1 MDNFTYRSPGS
12 EVLAFRHRLTT
23 ETQMTFTITPNSS
36 PLGHAITGVDLRN
49 LDDETFAAIDAA
61 YKKYGVVVVKGQ
73 SLTPEE
79 QIAFSSRF
87 GPLDRFALDRFN
99 KKENPEIFIVS
110 NLLDKGKPIGMEDAG
125 RYWHSDMWYVDA
137 PPRGSHLYAL
147 EVPHNDQGEPLGD
160 TYFASTAYAYRT
172 LPEALR
178 KRVENLEAVFSLRKY
193 AQHVGHTE
201 EKAKD
206 NVYLKEVL
214 TAEQS
219 IIDREITH
227 KLVRVHPITGEKCL
241 YVVQGVIREVL
252 GLSQAESDELI
263 EQLTQHVTRPE
274 AVYRHRWSVGDIVLW
289 DNYSAVHRATGDFAL
304 PQRRLM
310 HRTTL
315 GAPKVTPRAT
325 NAETAVSA

>member
-1 MDNFTYRSPGS
+1 
-12 EVLAFRHRLTT
+12 
-23 ETQMTFTITPNSS
+23 MTITITPNSS
-36 PLGHAITGVDLRN
+36 PLGHEITGVDLRN
-49 LDDETFAAIDAA
+49 LSNEDFSAIDDA
-61 YKKYGVVVVKGQ
+61 YQKYGVVVVRDQ

-79 QIAFSSRF
+79 QIAFSRRF

-110 NLLDKGKPIGMEDAG
+110 NLLDKGEPIGMEDAG

-147 EVPHNDQGEPLGD
+147 EVPHADNGEPLGD
-160 TYFASTAYAYRT
+160 TYFASTAHAYRT

-193 AQHVGHTE
+193 AVHVGHTA

-206 NVYLKEVL
+206 NVYLKEVVN
-214 TAEQS
+214 AERS
-219 IIDREITH
+219 LIDREITH

-252 GLSQAESDELI
+252 GLDQAESDALI
-263 EQLTQHVTRPE
+263 EELTQHVIRAE
-274 AVYRHRWSVGDIVLW
+274 AVYRHRWRVGDLVMW

-310 HRTTL
+310 HRTTV
-315 GAPKVTPRAT
+315 GAPVAAT
-325 NAETAVSA
+325 RKGDQQVALSA